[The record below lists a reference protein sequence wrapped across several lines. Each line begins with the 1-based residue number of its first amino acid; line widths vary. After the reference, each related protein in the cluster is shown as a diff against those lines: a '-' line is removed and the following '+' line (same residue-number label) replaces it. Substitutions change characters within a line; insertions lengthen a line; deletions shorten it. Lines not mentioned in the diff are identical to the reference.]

1 MKSPTTDI
9 TPAMSVVRFA
19 PWVGAQYA
27 TEGFRGLRVLV
38 VSESHYGDS
47 RYERPDVTPE
57 LIKALALG
65 LGHKRAQ
72 GKFGRHPHYAKIFAS
87 LNNCSTAG
95 IFNREQRRDFWEK
108 VAYFNF
114 IQQFLPKIRKEP
126 PAGAWARGKPA
137 FVEVMQVLQP
147 ELVLCFSSRNG
158 ARVRGLT
165 NGVPVAVVN
174 HPSARF
180 SYSRANPVIAKGFEA
195 ARSRAAAGQTAKF
208 VETPAFSNWQAA
220 TKNAEPACHK
230 MPEDFKHMRLA
241 LWANQMAEIDRLAA
255 LTLATT

>member
-1 MKSPTTDI
+1 MKTLTKDK

-27 TEGFRGLRVLV
+27 TGGFRGLRVLV

-65 LGHKRAQ
+65 LVHKQAQ
-72 GKFGRHPHYAKIFAS
+72 GKFDRHPHYAKIFAA
-87 LNNCSTAG
+87 LNNRSTAG
-95 IFNREQRRDFWEK
+95 LFDRDQRSNFWEK

-114 IQQFLPKIRKEP
+114 IQQFLPTSRKDP
-126 PAGAWARGKPA
+126 PAEAWARGRPA

-147 ELVLCFSSRNG
+147 ELVLCFSLRNG
-158 ARVRGLT
+158 ARVRALT

-195 ARSRAAAGQTAKF
+195 ALSRAAAGQAARF
-208 VETPAFSNWQAA
+208 VETLTFFNWQAA
-220 TKNAEPACHK
+220 TRSAQPACHK
-230 MPEDFKHMRLA
+230 MPEEFKQMRLA
-241 LWANQMAEIDRLAA
+241 LWANQMAEIDRFAT
-255 LTLATT
+255 LTLART

>member
-1 MKSPTTDI
+1 MKSLTKDKMH
-9 TPAMSVVRFA
+9 AMSVVRFA

-27 TEGFRGLRVLV
+27 TVGFRGLRVLV
-38 VSESHYGDS
+38 VAESHYGDS

-65 LGHKRAQ
+65 LEHKQAQ
-72 GKFGRHPHYAKIFAS
+72 GKFDLHPHYAKIFAS
-87 LNNCSTAG
+87 LNNRSTAG
-95 IFNREQRRDFWEK
+95 LFNREQRREFWEK
-108 VAYFNF
+108 IAYFNF
-114 IQQFLPKIRKEP
+114 IQQFLPKSRKAP

-158 ARVRGLT
+158 TRVRALT

-180 SYSRANPVIAKGFEA
+180 SYSRANPVIAKGFDA
-195 ARSRAAAGQTAKF
+195 ALSRAAAGQTAKF
-208 VETPAFSNWQAA
+208 VETPAFFSWQAA
-220 TKNAEPACHK
+220 TRNAEPACHK
-230 MPEDFKHMRLA
+230 MPEGFRQMRLA
-241 LWANQMAEIDRLAA
+241 VWANQMAEIDRFAEQ
-255 LTLATT
+255 TLAKT